1 VLKYITRLSEKVAK
15 RLQKKS
21 LRGKTVQIKVRWS
34 DFTTITRQSTLN
46 QSTNQYKVI
55 QQEAATLLD
64 QVWQE
69 GRLIRLVGVGVH
81 NIDSK
86 AHQLGLWDN
95 GVVKD
100 IQLQKALKDIKEKY
114 GENVISKGIKK

>member
-1 VLKYITRLSEKVAK
+1 
-15 RLQKKS
+15 
-21 LRGKTVQIKVRWS
+21 RGKTVQIKIRWS

-55 QQEAATLLD
+55 QQEAATLLS

-81 NIDSK
+81 NLDSK
-86 AHQLGLWDN
+86 VQQLGLWDTRM
-95 GVVKD
+95 VKD
-100 IQLQKALKDIKEKY
+100 IQLQKALQDLKKKY